1 MARQFFREAGQSLDA
16 FIVFYEKNME
26 RYPEEFCFRQQLVY
40 LYLEEREIA
49 KARQLVEDFIELWP
63 DYSSEAEEVLKHL
76 SRVEEFLKQL
86 EQLEDEL

>member
-1 MARQFFREAGQSLDA
+1 MHWRVAAYVTG
-16 FIVFYEKNME
+16 
-26 RYPEEFCFRQQLVY
+26 
-40 LYLEEREIA
+40 LYHGRGTA
-49 KARQLVEDFIELWP
+49 DFVEDFIELWP